1 MDISNAETLR
11 GRKKITIKTDSMKRM
26 NSKGHAQKAR
36 CHFTRH
42 PLKGGTK
49 MQLHRAVVAK
59 LQQHVAS
66 FHSARRI
73 QIFQAK
79 QLFRRSRQT
88 LGSQT
93 RLRNLRFSTGRAS
106 EHFADAGVE
115 HSNKTAFENLLC
127 IEIFSGSGRL
137 TATIRKLGVR
147 SVAIDRSA
155 TRTSGPVTTLD
166 LTKAEDLQF
175 LKDFIASERYNLLY
189 VHL

>member
-1 MDISNAETLR
+1 MSLHKAPPEGGYENATSSSSGGKAAATCGEFSQCKANSDFSGET
-11 GRKKITIKTDSMKRM
+11 TFPTQSTDVGQP
-26 NSKGHAQKAR
+26 NTPQKPEV
-36 CHFTRH
+36 FE
-42 PLKGGTK
+42 
-49 MQLHRAVVAK
+49 
-59 LQQHVAS
+59 
-66 FHSARRI
+66 
-73 QIFQAK
+73 
-79 QLFRRSRQT
+79 
-88 LGSQT
+88 
-93 RLRNLRFSTGRAS
+93 GRAS